1 MALYAIDLETTG
13 LDSFKDKILC
23 IGVYNQEQSLIF
35 KTPVEFAAWIYENKD
50 ARFIMHSGTFD
61 VNFLRRNGLD
71 ISHLWAYD
79 TKTIASIVLPRPPSL
94 GLEPLGLH
102 FKLINEKY
110 KLDRDHI
117 NEKYTQEEIEKYCLQ
132 DCELTYQLF
141 KLLLQKLVVQS
152 RDYAS
157 WTFVEEWVIPATKLA
172 ADMEYFGALI
182 DVTKLL
188 AVEEESRKA
197 QDAARLELEKLT
209 TEAQDVWNQKQVAE
223 LRSKYDTMA
232 LSKLVGVTD
241 GERRAKVTKRY
252 DDLFQKAIAKI
263 EPFNFSSP
271 KQLTWLLR
279 DYYNLKI
286 TRGRDDKESTGVEV
300 LSQLADSGTP
310 IATTLLE
317 YREHTK
323 MMDACIPAL
332 RDNLSSDNTVHAR
345 FNVGGTRTGRL
356 SSSGP
361 NFQQL
366 PRGPLRRCIIARPG
380 YSMVSIDY
388 AQIEVRIIAELSQEP
403 ELLRAFKEDLDP
415 YSILCQKL
423 FSFVPEV
430 AACDVR
436 ELKKKFPAYRD
447 CSKTAGLS
455 ILYGTGGGKLAETIL
470 KQLGL
475 KLSVKACRGII
486 DNYRA
491 SLPVLTAYKA
501 QLEQDLQ
508 NRKIIHNLLHRPIM
522 IEDNQDLYMKAL
534 NTMVQGSASD
544 LVVYSQFK
552 FVKPALSE
560 HKIAYHPVALIHDEV
575 LLELPEDR
583 AEEIIKTIVEPN
595 MTTNLQKHLGLVVPL
610 KVEYTIGKCWEK

>member
-1 MALYAIDLETTG
+1 LALYAIDIETSG

-23 IGVYNQEQSLIF
+23 IGVYNQEQSLVF
-35 KTPVEFAAWIYENKD
+35 KTPVEFAAWTHNNKD

-61 VNFLRRNGLD
+61 VNFLRRNQVD
-71 ISHLWAYD
+71 ISSLWAYD
-79 TKTIASIVLPRPPSL
+79 TKTIASLILPRPPSL
-94 GLEPLGLH
+94 GLESLGIH
-102 FKLINEKY
+102 FKLIEDKY
-110 KLDRDHI
+110 KLDRDKI
-117 NEKYTQEEIEKYCLQ
+117 NEKYSQEEIERYCLQ
-132 DCELTYQLF
+132 DCKLTFELF
-141 KLLLQKLVVQS
+141 KILLQKLVVQS

-157 WTFVEEWVIPATKLA
+157 WSFVEKWVIPATKLA

-182 DVTKLL
+182 DVTKILS
-188 AVEEESRKA
+188 VEQESRQA
-197 QDAARLELEKLT
+197 QDAARIKLEELT
-209 TEAQDVWNQKQVAE
+209 SEAQEAWHQKQVAE
-223 LRSKYDTMA
+223 LKSKYETMA
-232 LSKLVGVTD
+232 LSKHLGIED
-241 GERRAKVTKRY
+241 DERRAKINKRY
-252 DDLFQKAIAKI
+252 EDLFNKAAAKL

-279 DYYNLKI
+279 DYYKLKI

-300 LSQLADSGTP
+300 LSQLADTGAP
-310 IATTLLE
+310 IAAALLD

-332 RDNLSSDNTVHAR
+332 RDNLSTDNTVHAR

-486 DNYRA
+486 DNYRS

-552 FVKPALSE
+552 LVGPALQAIGIPY
-560 HKIAYHPVALIHDEV
+560 KPVALIHDEV
-575 LLELPEDR
+575 LIELPEDQ
-583 AEEIIKTIVEPN
+583 AEELIKTVIEPK
-595 MTTNLQKHLGLVVPL
+595 MTTELQQELGLVVPL